1 MSQLGSS
8 SVTSHFAISYEALL
22 AEASRYPNSF
32 PSSLD
37 SLGIGFLSSSSTSNL
52 VRVVEVWSNPIFCG
66 GLEERGGEDTHRL
79 LRIVLADGRSMGCL
93 AHEELELV
101 KTRGGQEGQTEEEGT
116 FSESRSSN
124 CLAQFSNFLGLPI
137 EGFKGEILTLFR
149 KLKLKKELKAQM
161 AGKRSKNGASKGDEE
176 VRVLCNLQKKRF

>member
-32 PSSLD
+32 PSSSD
-37 SLGIGFLSSSSTSNL
+37 SLGIGFLSSSPTSNL
-52 VRVVEVWSNPIFCG
+52 VRVVEVWSNTIFCG
-66 GLEERGGEDTHRL
+66 GLEREGEETHRL
-79 LRIVLADGRSMGCL
+79 LRIVLADGRSVGCL

-101 KTRGGQEGQTEEEGT
+101 KTRGGQEGQTEEKGT